1 MRDSNMY
8 YIIMMIIIE
17 YTFTNSYFLVII
29 LTVIPNAYLII
40 HFVMSVYRYF
50 HYDVI
55 IHLRNM
61 FRVSFLKLQ

>member
-40 HFVMSVYRYF
+40 HFVMPVYRCI

>member
-17 YTFTNSYFLVII
+17 YTFTNFYFLVII

-40 HFVMSVYRYF
+40 HFVMSVHRCI
-50 HYDVI
+50 HHDVI